1 MQTRWMGFVL
11 GLAIMT
17 GCGGEGSGSASG
29 GPAKPRGPGATTA
42 SAKAGDSAPGSAA
55 IADPGENYVAA
66 ATKIGCLGVESE
78 TGEGFA
84 KEKKAILSAH
94 AYTDDSW
101 KAASKQLGAS
111 KGDAIAK
118 AMEAKCPP

>member
-1 MQTRWMGFVL
+1 MQTRWMGLVV
-11 GLAIMT
+11 GLAVLA

-29 GPAKPRGPGATTA
+29 GPAKPKGTSTATA

-66 ATKIGCLGVESE
+66 AVKIGCLGVETE
-78 TGEGFA
+78 TGEAFV
-84 KEKKAILSAH
+84 KEKKAILAAH
-94 AYTDDSW
+94 SYTDDSW
-101 KAASKQLGAS
+101 RAASKQLGAQ
-111 KGDAIAK
+111 KADAIAK